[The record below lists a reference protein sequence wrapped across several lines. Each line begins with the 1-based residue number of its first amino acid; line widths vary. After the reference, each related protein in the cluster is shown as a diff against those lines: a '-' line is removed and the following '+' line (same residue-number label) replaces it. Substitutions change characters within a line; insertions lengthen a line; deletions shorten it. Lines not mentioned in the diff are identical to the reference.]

1 MSSAANEQTGT
12 LDHEDSI
19 HGREYSIHG
28 RVVLIGLDAADSQLL
43 TAAIDAGHLPS
54 LAKMRDRGAWG
65 NVPPLAGFGSGAVWP
80 SFSTGVSPAKHG
92 RYFYRQVGPGSYEAQ
107 DFHPDRFRADPVWVQ
122 ASRAGRK
129 VAVFDV
135 PKVGLSD
142 EINGVMAVDWISH
155 GPVYPEMRTFPE
167 SFADELTGTFGRNSM
182 RRCDMPGG
190 RSIKEFRQ
198 FAEAMNDRVEQRERC
213 TRHYLEH
220 GDFDLLVT
228 VFADPHCVG
237 HQTWH
242 IRDPKHPLHD
252 PAALEQL
259 GDPLLDVYRSIDGAI
274 GRIVDDIDDDTTV
287 IVFSGTG
294 MGPNYT
300 GNHLLDD
307 VLRRIEGRNATT
319 VARTVRYV
327 KRRLKKILP
336 RDVRRKSQK
345 LKRRIEEQ
353 SLATD
358 RAGRRAFAVPHNDIA
373 GAIRLNVVGRE
384 QHGLLERAEVD
395 AYVGQLTKELQQLRN
410 VDTGNA
416 VVESVV
422 RVSEHHSGDAIDDLP
437 DLFVIWNRSAPI
449 DRVQSSTVGTVEYV
463 HRGNRTGD
471 HEAESIFFA
480 VGPQVEPG
488 RVDDMQIYDFAPT
501 IAALLGTEVDV
512 TDGRVVEAL
521 AGRASSRSRK

>member
-1 MSSAANEQTGT
+1 MPSALNERTGFA
-12 LDHEDSI
+12 ER
-19 HGREYSIHG
+19 RESNHG

-43 TAAIDAGHLPS
+43 IAAIDAGHLPN
-54 LAKMRDRGAWG
+54 LAKMRARGAWG
-65 NVPPLAGFGSGAVWP
+65 KVPPMAGFGSGAVWP

-107 DFHPDRFRADPVWVQ
+107 DFHPDRFRVDPVWVQ
-122 ASRAGRK
+122 VSRAGRR

-135 PKVGLSD
+135 PKVGLSE

-155 GPVYPEMRTFPE
+155 GAVYPELRTFPE
-167 SFADELTGTFGRNSM
+167 SFAAELTGAFGDNPIRK
-182 RRCDMPGG
+182 CDMPGG
-190 RSIKEFRQ
+190 RSVKEFRH
-198 FAEAMNDRVEQRERC
+198 FMEAMVARVEQRERC
-213 TRHYLEH
+213 TRHYLAQ

-242 IRDPKHPLHD
+242 VRDANHPLHD
-252 PAALEQL
+252 PAAREQL
-259 GDPLLDVYRSIDGAI
+259 GDPLLDIYRSIDGAI
-274 GRIVDDIDDDTTV
+274 GRIVDDLDDDTTV

-307 VLRRIEGRNATT
+307 VLRRIEGRSATK
-319 VARTVRYV
+319 VARSVRYV
-327 KRRLKKILP
+327 KRRMKKILP

-353 SLATD
+353 SMAND

-373 GAIRLNVVGRE
+373 GAIRLNIVGRE
-384 QHGLLERAEVD
+384 RHGLLNRDQVD
-395 AYVGQLTKELQQLRN
+395 AYVAQLTNELQQLRN
-410 VDTGNA
+410 ADTGGP
-416 VVESVV
+416 VVSSFV
-422 RVSEHHSGDAIDDLP
+422 RVSEHHSGEALDDLP
-437 DLFVIWNRSAPI
+437 DLFVIWNRTAPL
-449 DRVQSSTVGTVEYV
+449 DRVQSRTVGTVEYV

-480 VGPQVEPG
+480 VGPSVEAG
-488 RVDDMQIYDFAPT
+488 RVDDMQIFDFAPT

-512 TDGRVVEAL
+512 TDGRVIEAL
-521 AGRASSRSRK
+521 VGARSSRLAG